1 MENIL
6 YREPVVE
13 DAQEIVDFYNRVG
26 GETSFLSFEKDE
38 YPMNV
43 EAQKQDIQDTKASDN
58 NTMLLALAH
67 DKIIGIGTISSSSKI
82 KSRHCGELGIVVENA
97 FQGKGVG
104 SEIIKKLLDWCKT
117 NHVTTRVQLDTRCDN
132 ENAVKLYQKF
142 GFEIEG
148 RQVNSTLLN
157 GKYYDLYIM
166 GMML

>member
-1 MENIL
+1 
-6 YREPVVE
+6 
-13 DAQEIVDFYNRVG
+13 
-26 GETSFLSFEKDE
+26 
-38 YPMNV
+38 
-43 EAQKQDIQDTKASDN
+43 
-58 NTMLLALAH
+58 LALAH